1 MIARILAL
9 SVMSAAA
16 TLAQA
21 GTPTTS
27 DDVPAVRVP
36 YADLDLSSEHG
47 ALTLYKRIE
56 GAAKRVCPS
65 ANGLNQR
72 AVKLA
77 EQCISTAIERAVAD
91 VNSPQLARVGA
102 LRTRRLSEG

>member
-21 GTPTTS
+21 GTSTMS
-27 DDVPAVRVP
+27 DEVPAMRVH
-36 YADLDLSSEHG
+36 YADLDLSTEHG

-56 GAAKRVCPS
+56 GAAKSVCPP
-65 ANGLNQR
+65 AHGLNQR
-72 AVKLA
+72 AVRLA
-77 EQCISTAIERAVAD
+77 QQCISKAIERAVAD

-102 LRTRRLSEG
+102 LRTRRPS